1 VEAGEAEMGETEE
14 LGEAEMEELG
24 ELGEAEG
31 GRQEAVNALAEL
43 REAGHQQAVEAVNA
57 LAELREAGHQQA
69 VERGATSARFTL
81 GSTPRNPAGLR
92 VKPGV

>member
-1 VEAGEAEMGETEE
+1 MGETEE

-43 REAGHQQAVEAVNA
+43 REAGHQQAVE
-57 LAELREAGHQQA
+57 
-69 VERGATSARFTL
+69 RGATSARFTL